1 MVEENKDQHDAKAHL
16 YLEEARWRRDD
27 QIRRLD
33 ALERKLVTAFT
44 LNVSMIAI
52 FGASLGIAGG
62 PFSLAVECLVY
73 STVFLF
79 VIGLGFATR
88 AYLGAAWNRAPD
100 LDILQQLLGR
110 FDDDTITQWIADAIL
125 VGLAE
130 NEQTLDQRS
139 RTATYA
145 VLFAA
150 CTATMVGV
158 TAAAHLGSGAG
169 V

>member
-1 MVEENKDQHDAKAHL
+1 MVAENKDQHDAKAHL

-27 QIRRLD
+27 QIRRSD

-44 LNVSMIAI
+44 LNVAVIAI

-88 AYLGAAWNRAPD
+88 ADLGAAWNRAPD

-110 FDDDTITQWIADAIL
+110 FDDDTIN
-125 VGLAE
+125 VGLQTQSSSALRKMNRHSISEAE
-130 NEQTLDQRS
+130 LQPMQCCSRHAQQRW
-139 RTATYA
+139 
-145 VLFAA
+145 
-150 CTATMVGV
+150 
-158 TAAAHLGSGAG
+158 SG
-169 V
+169 